1 MPDTE
6 HPSRGASASLQGSLC
21 SLWGQK
27 AVLQGSTA
35 AQALP
40 GAPSCARAGVW
51 SCGVGRQ
58 PFRADSSPA
67 APLGSRHMPL
77 PARRALQKC
86 DACCSSG
93 TCSSCPTLFFPFWI
107 VFL

>member
-1 MPDTE
+1 MRTAGLLHSILSGEQVTSWKCLTQSTPRE
-6 HPSRGASASLQGSLC
+6 GGVRFLAASASLC
-21 SLWGQK
+21 SPRGQK

-40 GAPSCARAGVW
+40 GAPTCVRAGVR
-51 SCGVGRQ
+51 SRGVGRQ

-77 PARRALQKC
+77 PAR
-86 DACCSSG
+86 
-93 TCSSCPTLFFPFWI
+93 
-107 VFL
+107 